1 MVTLERVSNDPY
13 EVAYGYAE
21 IKHIANEARS
31 IPLDWISPSRNDI
44 EQPLIDYLA
53 PLIVGE
59 MPITYQNGLPV
70 YMDVSHLSKH

>member
-1 MVTLERVSNDPY
+1 MPKSGRLGTAGFEP
-13 EVAYGYAE
+13 
-21 IKHIANEARS
+21 
-31 IPLDWISPSRNDI
+31 
-44 EQPLIDYLA
+44 PLIDYLA